1 VSPTPVLD
9 LSYADP
15 PPPADLADRARR
27 GGRRLRRCR
36 RVGTTAA
43 ALAVATAAGAVVS
56 GVLAPERPVSP
67 AVALPTAVPEPVAT
81 ATWPD
86 GATARVFVSGDGESL
101 CYGPRVTAGLQDGI
115 TSCGPLNGRRGVPG
129 FGSRGANIYDPDGDG
144 VGSADGRERYLVHG
158 QVIGEVTRVQVTT
171 LGTTVDATLVR
182 STDPRV
188 GTLFAAAFGPTRVA
202 MNDAPALVAYRGDR
216 ELFRCDT
223 SGRCSGDRPPAAEL
237 EVDGVPV
244 TPSP

>member
-9 LSYADP
+9 LSYTDP
-15 PPPADLADRARR
+15 PCPPDLADRARR
-27 GGRRLRRCR
+27 GGRRLRRR
-36 RVGTTAA
+36 RRMGSTAA
-43 ALAVATAAGAVVS
+43 ALAVATAAGAAVS

-67 AVALPTAVPEPVAT
+67 AVSPPAAVPNPVAT

-86 GATARVFVSGDGESL
+86 GVTARVFVSADGKRL
-101 CYGPRVTAGLQDGI
+101 CYGPQVTANLEDGR
-115 TSCGPLNGRRGVPG
+115 TSCGPVNGRDGSPG
-129 FGSRGANIYDPDGDG
+129 LGGHGANVYAADGDG
-144 VGSADGRERYLVHG
+144 RPPADGRERYLVHG
-158 QVIGEVTRVQVTT
+158 QVIGAVTRVQVTA

-202 MNDAPALVAYRGDR
+202 MRDVPALVAYRGDR

-223 SGRCSGDRPPAAEL
+223 AGRCNDDRPQGEL